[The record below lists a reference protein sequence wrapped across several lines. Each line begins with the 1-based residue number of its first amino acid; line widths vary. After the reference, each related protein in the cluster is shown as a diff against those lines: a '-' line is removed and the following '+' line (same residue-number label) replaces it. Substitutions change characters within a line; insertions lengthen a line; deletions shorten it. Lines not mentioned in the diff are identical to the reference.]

1 MQFMELIYVH
11 ETVRWWESE
20 LINWYLY
27 WIREGDIF
35 CLFTNM
41 LDFKMLEI
49 YIFTYFSQFLNR

>member
-1 MQFMELIYVH
+1 MH

-35 CLFTNM
+35 CVFTNM

-49 YIFTYFSQFLNR
+49 YIFTYFSQILNH